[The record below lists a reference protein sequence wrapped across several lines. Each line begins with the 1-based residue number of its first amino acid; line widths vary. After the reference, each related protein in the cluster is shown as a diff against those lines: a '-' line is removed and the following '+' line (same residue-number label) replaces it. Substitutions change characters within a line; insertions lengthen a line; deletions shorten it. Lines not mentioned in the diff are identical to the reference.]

1 MPDSALIRSDT
12 YIVAKDNYCIEEQ
25 DQRDGERE
33 SYVSE
38 NEGPAEFQ
46 DEISLSQNKLVQ
58 NSIKTQRHK
67 CQNSKNHVCDATFVI
82 DAHEVHLSPRQ
93 QGSSNAYNK
102 PISVVQPI
110 ISLGAESLVKK
121 TPVSKEDS
129 LLNEETNNDSECN
142 TDLVK
147 AVLCSRNKIAL
158 ALAAITPTKQLRS
171 SQVCSKEATGQTPG
185 KLLTGKKSC
194 DSFMNKIEESKPKDR
209 RESKATVS
217 RGSAFEQ
224 DNKMGKILD
233 SEKCQ
238 PLSPCTDGPHPFVR
252 RHSVKITPACLEHK
266 AKSPPRTLKLENCNF
281 DKLRLSAAPEK
292 RRRRSATLCMLSGSG
307 KSDRRVTNLEGFSVD
322 SLTSS
327 PGSKAFSVLSS
338 HLTTPSVQCH
348 VSPSPP
354 LKSPKKVRRRSSQIL
369 PVNEGAMSA
378 DSKLTAKKKGK
389 CLEYQ
394 QDPLRKFQ
402 ASKGVFHEKGNEF
415 SENVKQKL
423 KATYG
428 SRDSLQD
435 TKAAESSPKKDV
447 REKSCKN
454 RVVRS
459 NSNSQPFFFT
469 EEKLNG
475 LLGCH
480 KPVLDKVN
488 SWKTKGEFSPVSMKN
503 RRDSCRDNC
512 SKTIVDAGNSN
523 FGLSSVE
530 EKDCK
535 EKRESY
541 LSETKNRED
550 QILSCRKTKV
560 GVLIAD
566 SGGTAVPSQKKSC
579 SDHGCFMFN
588 ARRTDVKGGIVHE
601 MNDGGELNCK
611 RKVAGKSRPLGI
623 YAKEGLTVPLTVQLP
638 GKKDLKLKEL
648 RTPKSCVSSPSGN
661 TKSRIV
667 LCGNL
672 ESNSLPQGSHMR
684 KRRARES
691 VATDTQDSLP
701 RKQAKRGSPMSSSF
715 EHGLS
720 AFLGSESLS
729 RQTRE
734 STPVKGKNFQRVR
747 VEGCSPQNMKLL
759 SPIRRP
765 VVETCDSV
773 RDALLS
779 PCKRLGS
786 CDKFFCFDCC

>member
-1 MPDSALIRSDT
+1 MSDSAPIRNDT
-12 YIVAKDNYCIEEQ
+12 YIVAKDNYCVNEQ

-38 NEGPAEFQ
+38 NEGPAEFLA
-46 DEISLSQNKLVQ
+46 EISLSQNKLVQ

-67 CQNSKNHVCDATFVI
+67 CQNPKNDVCDATFVL
-82 DAHEVHLSPRQ
+82 DTHEAHLSPRQ
-93 QGSSNAYNK
+93 QRSSNAYNK

-110 ISLGAESLVKK
+110 ISLVTESLVTK
-121 TPVSKEDS
+121 TPLSEEDCLIS
-129 LLNEETNNDSECN
+129 AGTNNASECN
-142 TDLVK
+142 TDLAK

-158 ALAAITPTKQLRS
+158 ALAGITATKQLRS
-171 SQVCSKEATGQTPG
+171 SQVCSKEATGQTAG

-194 DSFMNKIEESKPKDR
+194 DSFMNKIEESKTKDR
-209 RESKATVS
+209 REGKATVS
-217 RGSAFEQ
+217 RGPAFEQ
-224 DNKMGKILD
+224 HNKMGKILV

-238 PLSPCTDGPHPFVR
+238 PLSPSTDGPHPFVR
-252 RHSVKITPACLEHK
+252 RQSVKISPTCLEHK
-266 AKSPPRTLKLENCNF
+266 AKSPPKTLKLENCNF
-281 DKLRLSAAPEK
+281 DKLRVSATPEK
-292 RRRRSATLCMLSGSG
+292 RRRRSTTLCMLSGSG
-307 KSDRRVTNLEGFSVD
+307 KSDKRVTSLEGFSVD
-322 SLTSS
+322 SLISS
-327 PGSKAFSVLSS
+327 PGSKPFSVLSS

-348 VSPSPP
+348 ESPSPP

-378 DSKLTAKKKGK
+378 HSKLTVKKKGK

-402 ASKGVFHEKGNEF
+402 ASKGVFHEKEKEF
-415 SENVKQKL
+415 SENVKQTL
-423 KATYG
+423 KAKYG
-428 SRDSLQD
+428 SRDCLQD
-435 TKAAESSPKKDV
+435 TKAAESSSKRDKY
-447 REKSCKN
+447 ETSCKN
-454 RVVRS
+454 RVVRC

-480 KPVLDKVN
+480 KLVLDKVN
-488 SWKTKGEFSPVSMKN
+488 SWKTKGEFSPV

-512 SKTIVDAGNSN
+512 SKAIVDVGNSS

-530 EKDCK
+530 EKDWK
-535 EKRESY
+535 EKRECY
-541 LSETKNRED
+541 LSETKNREGH
-550 QILSCRKTKV
+550 ILSCRKTKV
-560 GVLIAD
+560 GVLIED
-566 SGGTAVPSQKKSC
+566 SGGTTVPSQKKSC

-588 ARRTDVKGGIVHE
+588 ARRTDVKGEIVHE
-601 MNDGGELNCK
+601 MNDGGELTCK

-623 YAKEGLTVPLTVQLP
+623 HAKEGLTVPRTVQLP
-638 GKKDLKLKEL
+638 CKKDLELKES
-648 RTPKSCVSSPSGN
+648 RTAKSCVFSPSGN
-661 TKSRIV
+661 TKNRIV
-667 LCGNL
+667 LSGNL
-672 ESNSLPQGSHMR
+672 ESNSSPQGSHMR

-691 VATDTQDSLP
+691 VAADTPDSLP
-701 RKQAKRGSPMSSSF
+701 RKQAKQGSPMSSSF
-715 EHGLS
+715 DHGLS
-720 AFLGSESLS
+720 SFLRSESLS

-734 STPVKGKNFQRVR
+734 STPVKGKNFKRMR
-747 VEGCSPQNMKLL
+747 VEGFSSQNMMLL

-765 VVETCDSV
+765 AAETCDSV